1 MRYFIPLCLSLCL
14 FASAAFADQT
24 LKIATFNVDA
34 TPPIGSPV
42 AYAPTRSV
50 LDPLSARGIILYPAN
65 QKPIVLC
72 AVDWIGIANDGFEQ
86 WKVRL
91 AKAAQ
96 TDANRVT
103 IHTLHQ
109 HDGVRCDFT
118 THQILAERGVGK
130 LKYDVVFLRQTI
142 ARVADAIKTASK
154 SPKVVTHI
162 GTGKAQVE
170 KVASNRRIL
179 GDDGKV
185 KIIRFSKSTN
195 PAAIAAP
202 EGVIDSWLRSVTFF
216 QEDKPLAV
224 LTYYATHPQ
233 SYYGQGDVTSEFVG
247 LARKQREKETGVLHI
262 HFNGASGNVAAGKY
276 NDGSVK
282 TRPILT
288 ARMAQGME
296 AAWKNTERQPISSD
310 DILWKTAEVTLPLGS
325 HLVADKLLEVLDNK
339 EADIKEKLTAAKHL
353 AWLQRTN
360 AGYPIVLSSLKL
372 NDTYLLHMPGE
383 LFVEY
388 QLAAQKMKPKSKV
401 CMAAYA
407 EYGPGYIGTAISYSQ
422 GGYETSERAS
432 RVSSGSES
440 ILLDAMEALLK

>member
-1 MRYFIPLCLSLCL
+1 MKLFISLCISICIFTTTL
-14 FASAAFADQT
+14 HAEQS
-24 LKIATFNVDA
+24 LKISTFNVDV

-42 AYAPTRSV
+42 AYAPTRKI
-50 LDPLSARGIILYPAN
+50 LDPLSARGIILFPAN

-72 AVDWIGIANDGFEQ
+72 AVDWIGIANDGYDQ
-86 WKVRL
+86 WKIRL

-96 TDANRVT
+96 TDVNRVT
-103 IHTLHQ
+103 VHALHQ

-118 THQILAERGVGK
+118 THQILAEQGIGK
-130 LKYDVVFLRQTI
+130 LKFDVVFLRQAI
-142 ARVADAIKTASK
+142 AKVAEAVQLASQTPDK
-154 SPKVVTHI
+154 VTHI

-185 KIIRFSKSTN
+185 KIIRFSKSAN

-202 EGVIDSWLRSVTFF
+202 EGVIDPWIRSVTFY
-216 QEDKPLAV
+216 QENKPLAV

-247 LARKQREKETGVLHI
+247 LARKQREKETGVIHI

-276 NDGSVK
+276 NDGSK
-282 TRPILT
+282 EMRPILT
-288 ARMAQGME
+288 ARMEQGMKQ
-296 AAWKNTERQPISSD
+296 AWENTQRQPITGNG
-310 DILWKTAEVTLPLGS
+310 IVWKTVKVTLPLGS
-325 HLVADKLLEVLDNK
+325 HLVADKLIEVLDDK
-339 EADIKEKLTAAKHL
+339 DADIKDKLTAAKHL
-353 AWLQRTN
+353 AWLQRTK
-360 AGYPIVLSSLKL
+360 ADYPIVLSSLKL
-372 NDTYLLHMPGE
+372 NNTYLLHMPGE

-388 QLAAQKMKPKSKV
+388 QLAAQKMLPDSNV
-401 CMAAYA
+401 CMAAYG

-432 RVSSGSES
+432 RVSSGAEA
-440 ILLDAMEALLK
+440 ILKNAMKSLLK